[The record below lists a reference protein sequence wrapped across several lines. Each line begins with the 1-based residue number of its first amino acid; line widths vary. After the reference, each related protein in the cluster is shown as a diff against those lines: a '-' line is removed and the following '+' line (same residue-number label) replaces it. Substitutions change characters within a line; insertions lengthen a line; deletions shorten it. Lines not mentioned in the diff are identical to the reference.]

1 MGIKRNKFADK
12 IAKESINLA
21 MIFTDLYT
29 SIDFIQN
36 IKMRKQSKI
45 VTTWSNRIDLQY
57 IYNNTDF
64 KKRDNNTI
72 KRISRLGLRHAC
84 IGHTGLF

>member
-64 KKRDNNTI
+64 KKRNKNTL
-72 KRISRLGLRHAC
+72 KRISRLGLELA
-84 IGHTGLF
+84 